1 MARRAGHTVAP
12 VLGSVAANTGG
23 GQGVIEVH
31 GEQVRLVLPTSPHL
45 LRVARLTAAGL
56 AGRLGFSFD
65 EIEDV
70 KIAVDELC
78 FALVGARGRSGSL
91 AITYTLEIGALAIE
105 GVATYESAPP
115 ELAPT
120 ELSSQILAAVVDE
133 HELAAD
139 DDRLRFRLVKRRAEG

>member
-1 MARRAGHTVAP
+1 MIDV
-12 VLGSVAANTGG
+12 
-23 GQGVIEVH
+23 QGE
-31 GEQVRLVLPTSPHL
+31 ELSLTMPATPQL

-78 FALVGARGRSGSL
+78 FAVVGSRGRQGSL
-91 AITYTLEIGALAIE
+91 TLLYTLDL
-105 GVATYESAPP
+105 GVLVIDGTATYDSAAPD
-115 ELAPT
+115 LAPT

-133 HELAAD
+133 HELSGD
-139 DDRLRFRLVKRRAEG
+139 GDGLRFRLVKRRMEG

>member
-1 MARRAGHTVAP
+1 M
-12 VLGSVAANTGG
+12 
-23 GQGVIEVH
+23 IDVH
-31 GEQVRLVLPTSPHL
+31 GEQVRLTLPTSPHL

-78 FALVGARGRSGSL
+78 FALVGSRGRPGSL
-91 AITYTLEIGALAIE
+91 ALVYTLDAAALVIE
-105 GVATYESAPP
+105 GVATYEGSAP

-133 HELAAD
+133 HELMAD
-139 DDRLRFRLVKRRAEG
+139 GDRLRFRLLKRRLEG

>member
-1 MARRAGHTVAP
+1 M
-12 VLGSVAANTGG
+12 
-23 GQGVIEVH
+23 IEVH
-31 GEQVRLVLPTSPHL
+31 GEQVRLTLPTSPHL

-78 FALVGARGRSGSL
+78 FALVGSRGRPGSL
-91 AITYTLEIGALAIE
+91 SIVYTLDAGALVIE
-105 GVATYESAPP
+105 GLATYEGSAP

-120 ELSSQILAAVVDE
+120 ELSAQILDAVVND
-133 HELAAD
+133 HELSTD
-139 DDRLRFRLVKRRAEG
+139 GDRLKFRLSKRRAGG

>member
-1 MARRAGHTVAP
+1 M
-12 VLGSVAANTGG
+12 
-23 GQGVIEVH
+23 IEVH
-31 GEQVRLVLPTSPHL
+31 GEQVRLTLPTSPHL

-78 FALVGARGRSGSL
+78 FALVGSRGRPGSL
-91 AITYTLEIGALAIE
+91 AIVYTLDERSLVIDGL
-105 GVATYESAPP
+105 ATYEGSPP

-120 ELSSQILAAVVDE
+120 ELSSQILDAVVDQ
-133 HELAAD
+133 HELMAD
-139 DDRLRFRLVKRRAEG
+139 GDRLRFRLLKHRAED

>member
-1 MARRAGHTVAP
+1 M
-12 VLGSVAANTGG
+12 
-23 GQGVIEVH
+23 IEVH
-31 GEQVRLVLPTSPHL
+31 GEQVRLTLPTSPHL

-78 FALVGARGRSGSL
+78 FALVGSRGRPGSL
-91 AITYTLEIGALAIE
+91 AIVYTLDEASLVIDGL
-105 GVATYESAPP
+105 ATYEGSPP

-120 ELSSQILAAVVDE
+120 ELSSQILDAVVDE
-133 HELAAD
+133 HELIAD
-139 DDRLRFRLVKRRAEG
+139 GGQLRFRLLKHRAED